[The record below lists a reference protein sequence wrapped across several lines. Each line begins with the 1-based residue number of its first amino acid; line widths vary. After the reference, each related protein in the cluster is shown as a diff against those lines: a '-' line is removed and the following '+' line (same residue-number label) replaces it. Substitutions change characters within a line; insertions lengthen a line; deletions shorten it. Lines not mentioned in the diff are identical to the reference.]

1 MSNNVFEKIEHQGD
15 AIDKIATKLEGISIQ
30 DLYALA
36 KRTWDYKDYEM
47 AQKYY
52 NHISLL
58 NPLDWEAPFYASLC
72 GEMGRDEIV
81 EWQEKPRIVFG
92 YYKSTVNYLLERDIT
107 SEEKVTAIT
116 SASDIFLDVLQRYED
131 VYNIPENK
139 TRFDEYAPRFQSE
152 IYKAYF
158 NVAKFLS
165 ELTIFSFDELVEK
178 FKVKCNLYSDGNAL
192 DSLDA
197 DAEKQIRLHGICY
210 LQHIDKV
217 VEKRYKIK
225 SVVLGSILLI
235 VGLCIMLFPNRS
247 NGFTY
252 ELLFEL
258 LFELLSEIPVVIYS
272 LIMILRVLFMKNGI
286 RRDSFLNSQRKKER
300 ETSNGDIVE
309 EERFAPI
316 RLLEVLLPYLV
327 LFGGIYYVYF
337 SLSEW
342 EHIWLGVPLFVI
354 QTIIVFYST
363 VSLKM
368 LPHQH
373 STIKQYKYKGKFY
386 RL

>member
-15 AIDKIATKLEGISIQ
+15 AIDQIATKLEGISIQ

-72 GEMGRDEIV
+72 GEMGRDAIV
-81 EWQEKPRIVFG
+81 EWLEKPRIVFG

-131 VYNIPENK
+131 VYSFPENK
-139 TRFDEYAPRFQSE
+139 TRFDKYAPRFQSE

-165 ELTIFSFDELVEK
+165 ELTIFSFDELIEK
-178 FKVKCNLYSDGNAL
+178 FNAKSNLHLEDNVFE
-192 DSLDA
+192 SLDA
-197 DAEKQIRLHGICY
+197 NTEKQIRLHGTCY
-210 LQHIDKV
+210 LQHIDKI
-217 VEKRYKIK
+217 VEKRYKAQSFI
-225 SVVLGSILLI
+225 LGSILLI
-235 VGLCIMLFPNRS
+235 IGLCIMLFFKNNS
-247 NGFTY
+247 GVDY
-252 ELLFEL
+252 SLIL
-258 LFELLSEIPVVIYS
+258 EIPVVIYS
-272 LIMILRVLFMKNGI
+272 LIMILRVLLMKNGI
-286 RRDSFLNSQRKKER
+286 RRDSFLNSTRKKER
-300 ETSNGDIVE
+300 ATSNGDIVE
-309 EERFAPI
+309 ENRFAPVRI
-316 RLLEVLLPYLV
+316 FEVLLLYWV
-327 LFGGIYYVYF
+327 LLGGIYCVVF

-342 EHIWLGVPLFVI
+342 EHIWLGIALFAI
-354 QTIIVFYST
+354 QDIILFYVFSVLARLPSDYS
-363 VSLKM
+363 VVK
-368 LPHQH
+368 
-373 STIKQYKYKGKFY
+373 KYKYKGKFY
-386 RL
+386 SL

>member
-15 AIDKIATKLEGISIQ
+15 AIDQIATKLEGISIQ

-72 GEMGRDEIV
+72 GEMGRDAIV

-131 VYNIPENK
+131 VYSFPENK
-139 TRFDEYAPRFQSE
+139 IRFDKYAPRFQSE

-178 FKVKCNLYSDGNAL
+178 FNAKSNLHLEDNVFE
-192 DSLDA
+192 SLDA
-197 DAEKQIRLHGICY
+197 NTEKQIRLHGICY
-210 LQHIDKV
+210 LQHIDKI
-217 VEKRYKIK
+217 VEKRYKAK
-225 SVVLGSILLI
+225 SFILGSILLI
-235 VGLCIMLFPNRS
+235 IGLCI
-247 NGFTY
+247 
-252 ELLFEL
+252 LLF
-258 LFELLSEIPVVIYS
+258 FKRNSGFDYS
-272 LIMILRVLFMKNGI
+272 LIIEVPVVTYSFIMIMRVLLMKNGI
-286 RRDSFLNSQRKKER
+286 RRDSFLNSERKKER
-300 ETSNGDIVE
+300 ATSNGDIVE
-309 EERFAPI
+309 EEQFAPI

-327 LFGGIYYVYF
+327 LFGGIYYVCF
-337 SLSEW
+337 SLLEW
-342 EHIWLGVPLFVI
+342 EHIWLGVALFVI

-363 VSLKM
+363 VSFKM

-373 STIKQYKYKGKFY
+373 STVKQYKYKGKFY

>member
-1 MSNNVFEKIEHQGD
+1 MSNNVFEKIEHQGN
-15 AIDKIATKLEGISIQ
+15 AIDQIATKLEGISIQ

-72 GEMGRDEIV
+72 GEMGRDAIV

-131 VYNIPENK
+131 VYSFPENK
-139 TRFDEYAPRFQSE
+139 TRFDKYAPRFQSE

-178 FKVKCNLYSDGNAL
+178 FNAKSNLHLEDNVFE
-192 DSLDA
+192 SLDA
-197 DAEKQIRLHGICY
+197 NTEKQIRLHGICY
-210 LQHIDKV
+210 LQHIDKI
-217 VEKRYKIK
+217 VEKRYKAK
-225 SVVLGSILLI
+225 SFILGSILLI
-235 VGLCIMLFPNRS
+235 IGLCIMLFFKRNS
-247 NGFTY
+247 GFDY
-252 ELLFEL
+252 SLILEV
-258 LFELLSEIPVVIYS
+258 PVIIYS
-272 LIMILRVLFMKNGI
+272 LIMILRVLLMKNGI

-309 EERFAPI
+309 EERFAPV
-316 RLLEVLLPYLV
+316 RLFEVFLPYFAS
-327 LFGGIYYVYF
+327 FGGMYYVIF

-342 EHIWLGVPLFVI
+342 KNAWLGIVLFVI

-363 VSLKM
+363 VSFKM

-373 STIKQYKYKGKFY
+373 STVKQYKYKGKFY

>member
-15 AIDKIATKLEGISIQ
+15 AIDQIATKLEGISIQ

-116 SASDIFLDVLQRYED
+116 SASDIFWDVLQRYED

-139 TRFDEYAPRFQSE
+139 TRFDKYAPRFQSE

-165 ELTIFSFDELVEK
+165 ELTIFSFDELIEK
-178 FKVKCNLYSDGNAL
+178 FNAKSNLRLEDNVFE
-192 DSLDA
+192 SLDA
-197 DAEKQIRLHGICY
+197 NTEKQIRLHGICY
-210 LQHIDKV
+210 LQHIDKI
-217 VEKRYKIK
+217 VEKRYKAK
-225 SVVLGSILLI
+225 SFILGSILLI
-235 VGLCIMLFPNRS
+235 VGLCIMLFFKRNS
-247 NGFTY
+247 GFDY
-252 ELLFEL
+252 SLILEV
-258 LFELLSEIPVVIYS
+258 PVIIYS
-272 LIMILRVLFMKNGI
+272 LIMILRVLLMKNGI
-286 RRDSFLNSQRKKER
+286 RRDSFLNSERRKER
-300 ETSNGDIVE
+300 ATSNGDIIE
-309 EERFAPI
+309 ERRFAPVRI
-316 RLLEVLLPYLV
+316 FEVLLLYLV
-327 LFGGIYYVYF
+327 LLGGIYYVCF

-342 EHIWLGVPLFVI
+342 EHIWLGIALFVI

-363 VSLKM
+363 VSFKM

>member
-72 GEMGRDEIV
+72 GEMGRDAIV
-81 EWQEKPRIVFG
+81 EWEKKPRIVFS

-107 SEEKVTAIT
+107 SEEKETAIT
-116 SASDIFLDVLQRYED
+116 NASNIFLDVLQRYED
-131 VYNIPENK
+131 TYNFQENK
-139 TRFDEYAPRFQSE
+139 NRFDKYAPRFQSE

-178 FKVKCNLYSDGNAL
+178 FNAKSNLHLEDNVFE
-192 DSLDA
+192 SLDA
-197 DAEKQIRLHGICY
+197 NTEKQIRLHGICY
-210 LQHIDKV
+210 LQHIDKI
-217 VEKRYKIK
+217 VEKRYKAK
-225 SVVLGSILLI
+225 SFILGSILLI
-235 VGLCIMLFPNRS
+235 IGLCIMLFFKRNS
-247 NGFTY
+247 GFDY
-252 ELLFEL
+252 SLILEV
-258 LFELLSEIPVVIYS
+258 PVIIYS
-272 LIMILRVLFMKNGI
+272 LIMILRVLLMKNGI
-286 RRDSFLNSQRKKER
+286 RRDSFLNSKRKKER
-300 ETSNGDIVE
+300 ATSNGDIVE

-327 LFGGIYYVYF
+327 LCGGIYYVGF

-342 EHIWLGVPLFVI
+342 EHIWLGVALFVI

-363 VSLKM
+363 VSFKM

>member
-15 AIDKIATKLEGISIQ
+15 AIDQIATKLEGISIQ

-72 GEMGRDEIV
+72 GEMGRDAIV
-81 EWQEKPRIVFG
+81 EWEEKPRIVFG

-116 SASDIFLDVLQRYED
+116 SASDILLDVLQRYED
-131 VYNIPENK
+131 VYSIPENK
-139 TRFDEYAPRFQSE
+139 TRFDKYASRFKSE

-165 ELTIFSFDELVEK
+165 QITISSFDELVEK
-178 FKVKCNLYSDGNAL
+178 FKAKCNLYSDCNAL

-197 DAEKQIRLHGICY
+197 DTEKQVRLHGICY

-225 SVVLGSILLI
+225 SSIFGSILLI
-235 VGLCIMLFPNRS
+235 VGLCIMLFFKRNS
-247 NGFTY
+247 GFDY
-252 ELLFEL
+252 SLILEV
-258 LFELLSEIPVVIYS
+258 PVIIYS
-272 LIMILRVLFMKNGI
+272 LIMILRVLLMKNGI
-286 RRDSFLNSQRKKER
+286 RRDSFLNSQRTKER

-309 EERFAPI
+309 EERFAPV
-316 RLLEVLLPYLV
+316 RLFEVFLLYFASL
-327 LFGGIYYVYF
+327 GGMYYVIF

-342 EHIWLGVPLFVI
+342 KNAWLGIVLFVI
-354 QTIIVFYST
+354 QTIIVFYSE
-363 VSLKM
+363 VSSQM

-373 STIKQYKYKGKFY
+373 STVKQYKYKGKFY

>member
-1 MSNNVFEKIEHQGD
+1 MSNNVFEKIEQQGD
-15 AIDKIATKLEGISIQ
+15 AIDQIATKLDGISIQ

-36 KRTWDYKDYEM
+36 KRTWDYKDYTM

-58 NPLDWEAPFYASLC
+58 DPLDWEAPFYASLC
-72 GEMGRDEIV
+72 GEMWRDNFEAW
-81 EWQEKPRIVFG
+81 ENKPRIVFG

-107 SEEKVTAIT
+107 PEEKVTAIT
-116 SASDIFLDVLQRYED
+116 SASNIFFDVLQRYED
-131 VYNIPENK
+131 VYSFPENK
-139 TRFDEYAPRFQSE
+139 TRFDKYAPRFQSE

-165 ELTIFSFDELVEK
+165 QLTISSFDELVER
-178 FKVKCNLYSDGNAL
+178 FKTKCNLYSDDNAL

-197 DAEKQIRLHGICY
+197 DTERQIRLHGICY

-217 VEKRYKIK
+217 VKRRYKIK
-225 SVVLGSILLI
+225 SSLLGSILLL
-235 VGLCIMLFPNRS
+235 VGLCIMLFFNRNS
-247 NGFTY
+247 GFDY
-252 ELLFEL
+252 SLILEV
-258 LFELLSEIPVVIYS
+258 PVVFYS
-272 LIMILRVLFMKNGI
+272 LIMILRVLLMKNGI
-286 RRDSFLNSQRKKER
+286 RRDSFLNSQRKKEC

-309 EERFAPI
+309 EERFAPV
-316 RLLEVLLPYLV
+316 RLFEVFLPYFAS
-327 LFGGIYYVYF
+327 FGGMYYVIF

-342 EHIWLGVPLFVI
+342 KNAWLGIVLFVI

-363 VSLKM
+363 VSFKM

>member
-81 EWQEKPRIVFG
+81 EWQKKPRIVFG

-165 ELTIFSFDELVEK
+165 ELTIFSFDEFVEK
-178 FKVKCNLYSDGNAL
+178 FKAKCNLYSDGNAL

-197 DAEKQIRLHGICY
+197 DAEKQVRLHGICY

-247 NGFTY
+247 NVFTY

-258 LFELLSEIPVVIYS
+258 LLEIPVVIYS
-272 LIMILRVLFMKNGI
+272 LIMILRVLLMKNGI

-316 RLLEVLLPYLV
+316 RLLEVLLLSLV
-327 LFGGIYYVYF
+327 LFGGIYYVCF

-342 EHIWLGVPLFVI
+342 EHIWLGVALFVI